1 MGYKALMKE
10 GYVMSG
16 LDFKKKHEHIVC
28 IDSDGCAMDTMNI
41 KHYRCFGP
49 CMIKEWGL
57 EKWEKEIL
65 EKWNEINLFSMTRGI
80 NRFKGLALCLLYVDE
95 NYRSIEGVKALK
107 TWSDDAP
114 ELSNNAVSK
123 MTEVSP
129 VFEKALNWSKSVNA
143 SIEELPKEEI
153 KPFEGVKEAFEEVY
167 GKCDIAVVSSANP
180 EAVRAEWERF
190 GLLDMVDIVCT
201 QEMGSKSA
209 ALSMIRDKGYAED
222 HILMVGDAPGDL
234 QAAMENGVYFYPIL
248 VRHEAESWSEFAELG
263 LKKFLSDDYREYGN
277 RKMDEFR
284 NNLA

>member
-41 KHYRCFGP
+41 KHFRCFGP

-57 EKWEKEIL
+57 ENWEKEIL

-95 NYRSIEGVKALK
+95 KFVKIEGVKALK

-123 MTEVSP
+123 MEEVSP
-129 VFEKALNWSKSVNA
+129 VFGKALSWSKSVNA
-143 SIEELPKEEI
+143 SIEELPEEEI
-153 KPFEGVKEAFEEVY
+153 KPFEGVKEAFEEIY

-180 EAVRAEWERF
+180 EAVRAEWGRF

-209 ALSMIRDKGYAED
+209 CLGMIRDKGYAED

-234 QAAMENGVYFYPIL
+234 QAALENGVYFYPIL
-248 VRHEAESWSEFAELG
+248 VRHEAESWSEFKDMALEKFVSDEYEGYGG
-263 LKKFLSDDYREYGN
+263 LKAE
-277 RKMDEFR
+277 EFKK
-284 NNLA
+284 NLA

>member
-1 MGYKALMKE
+1 MG
-10 GYVMSG
+10 
-16 LDFKKKHEHIVC
+16 
-28 IDSDGCAMDTMNI
+28 
-41 KHYRCFGP
+41 
-49 CMIKEWGL
+49 
-57 EKWEKEIL
+57 KEIL

-95 NYRSIEGVKALK
+95 KFVKIEGVKALK

-114 ELSNNAVSK
+114 ELSNNAVSR

-129 VFEKALNWSKSVNA
+129 VFGKALSWSKSVNEA
-143 SIEELPKEEI
+143 IEALPEEEI
-153 KPFEGVKEAFEEVY
+153 KPFDGVKEAFDAIY

-180 EAVRAEWERF
+180 EAVRTEWERF
-190 GLLDMVDIVCT
+190 GLLEMADMVCT

-209 ALSMIRDKGYAED
+209 ALSMIRDKGYRPER
-222 HILMVGDAPGDL
+222 ILMVGDAPGDL

-248 VRHEAESWSEFAELG
+248 VSHETQSWREFAELG

-284 NNLA
+284 ANLA

>member
-1 MGYKALMKE
+1 MGYKALIKE

-41 KHYRCFGP
+41 KHFRCFGP

-80 NRFKGLALCLLYVDE
+80 NRFKGLTLCLLYVDE
-95 NYRSIEGVKALK
+95 KFVKIEGVKALK

-114 ELSNNAVSK
+114 ELSNDAISK
-123 MTEVSP
+123 MLSVSP
-129 VFEKALNWSKSVNA
+129 IFDKALNWSKSVNEA
-143 SIEELPKEEI
+143 ISELPEEEI
-153 KPFEGVKEAFEEVY
+153 KPFDGVKEAFDAIY

-180 EAVRAEWERF
+180 EAVRAEWDRF
-190 GLLDMVDIVCT
+190 GLLEMVDIVCT

-209 ALSMIRDKGYAED
+209 CLGMIKDMGYD
-222 HILMVGDAPGDL
+222 SRHILMVGDAPGDL
-234 QAAMENGVYFYPIL
+234 QAAGENGVFFYPIL
-248 VRHEAESWSEFAELG
+248 VQKEAQSWKEFSEHALARFV
-263 LKKFLSDDYREYGN
+263 SDTYDDYGVQMIN
-277 RKMDEFR
+277 NFK
-284 NNLA
+284 NNLK

>member
-1 MGYKALMKE
+1 MGYEALMKE
-10 GYVMSG
+10 GFDMSV
-16 LDFKKKHEHIVC
+16 LDFEKKHEHIVC

-41 KHYRCFGP
+41 KHFQCFGP

-57 EKWEKEIL
+57 EQWESEIL

-80 NRFKGLALCLLYVDE
+80 NRFKGLALCLLYVNEKFEKID
-95 NYRSIEGVKALK
+95 GVKALK

-123 MTEVSP
+123 MMGVSGI
-129 VFEKALNWSKSVNA
+129 FEKALNWSKSVNEA
-143 SIEELPKEEI
+143 IEALPEEEI
-153 KPFEGVKEAFEEVY
+153 KPFEGVKEAFDAIY

-180 EAVRAEWERF
+180 EAVRAEWGRF

-209 ALSMIRDKGYAED
+209 CLGMIRNKGYEAG

-234 QAAMENGVYFYPIL
+234 QAAGENGVFFYPIL
-248 VRHEAESWSEFAELG
+248 VRHEAESWREFKDSALA
-263 LKKFLSDDYREYGN
+263 KFISDEYEEYGR
-277 RKMDEFR
+277 RKAQEFKE
-284 NNLA
+284 NLA

>member
-1 MGYKALMKE
+1 MGYKALIKE

-95 NYRSIEGVKALK
+95 KFVKIEGVKALK

-123 MTEVSP
+123 MEEVSP
-129 VFEKALNWSKSVNA
+129 VFGKALSWSKSVNA
-143 SIEELPKEEI
+143 SIEELPEEEI
-153 KPFEGVKEAFEEVY
+153 KPFEGVKEAFEEIY

-180 EAVRAEWERF
+180 EAVRAEWGRF

-209 ALSMIRDKGYAED
+209 ALSMIRDNGYAED

-234 QAAMENGVYFYPIL
+234 QAALENGVYFYPIL
-248 VRHEAESWSEFAELG
+248 VRHEAESWSEFKDMALEKFVSDEYEGYGG
-263 LKKFLSDDYREYGN
+263 LKAE
-277 RKMDEFR
+277 EFKK
-284 NNLA
+284 NLA